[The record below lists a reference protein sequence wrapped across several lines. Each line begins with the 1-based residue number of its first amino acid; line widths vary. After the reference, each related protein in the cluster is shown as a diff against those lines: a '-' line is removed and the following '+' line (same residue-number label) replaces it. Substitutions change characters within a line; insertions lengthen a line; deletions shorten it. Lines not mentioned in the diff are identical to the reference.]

1 MLAKSVLASL
11 PHSRK
16 SFLLVLQVHFIIE
29 SLANGVALFT
39 NLWSAIFQICDNRI
53 QYLRDLQDFFG
64 STFKITQETDNDK
77 VVLGAAPDT
86 LLMTCVGI
94 GYVNTNKKAT

>member
-1 MLAKSVLASL
+1 M
-11 PHSRK
+11 
-16 SFLLVLQVHFIIE
+16 E
-29 SLANGVALFT
+29 ALFI
-39 NLWSAIFQICDNRI
+39 NLRLAVTQICYNRI

-77 VVLGAAPDT
+77 VVVGAAPDT